1 MTLLRWAS
9 TYSGPVGTN
18 SIDSIFEYAA
28 TQTLHRLASAL
39 TDVVPQLLK
48 DIDYDVIR
56 MNERDKRYYIFNTA
70 LNENGAPKTVEINKR
85 NIEFRTGTEIEKLTT
100 PGTEELKR
108 KVFAGY
114 GLKDIFFDV
123 IVYRVGRFSYYA
135 LQVSPFFEPMVD

>member
-1 MTLLRWAS
+1 MSLLRWAS

-18 SIDSIFEYAA
+18 SIDGIFEYAA

-39 TDVVPQLLK
+39 TDVVPQVLK
-48 DIDYDVIR
+48 DIDSDVIR
-56 MNERDKRYYIFNTA
+56 MDERSKAYYIFNTA

-85 NIEFRTGTEIEKLTT
+85 NIEFRTGTEVAKLTT

-114 GLKDIFFDV
+114 GVKDIFFDI

-135 LQVSPFFEPMVD
+135 LQVTPFFEPMN